1 MKPSYFINPKSS
13 LSPCHYVILLQTL
26 LLVLTH
32 CNLIDLPS
40 THSFHRP
47 LQPLSSASL
56 FYPSPILFQWE
67 SFLGCDHLP
76 RPENEAAVNSFL
88 TAWEEEEDWLNID
101 TLLEGLREAE
111 EVIMGTHTHTRTR
124 THADTHTH
132 TRTHTH
138 AHTHTA
144 LCSNFTKLESL
155 HTLKLSEC
163 SVCLG
168 ISQKF
173 VPTAYIRTYILCIVP
188 LAALIVPLAVY
199 CNCED

>member
-1 MKPSYFINPKSS
+1 MKPSYFINPKPS

-32 CNLIDLPS
+32 CNLIDLASLPS

-88 TAWEEEEDWLNID
+88 TAWEEEEDWVNID

-111 EVIMGTHTHTRTR
+111 EVIMGTHTHTHTHTHAHTHMQTH

-132 TRTHTH
+132 TCRLTRTHTHTHTH
-138 AHTHTA
+138 AHTHTQHCA
-144 LCSNFTKLESL
+144 PT
-155 HTLKLSEC
+155 
-163 SVCLG
+163 
-168 ISQKF
+168 SQYLN
-173 VPTAYIRTYILCIVP
+173 PYTH
-188 LAALIVPLAVY
+188 
-199 CNCED
+199 